1 MDCARRGAGIML
13 AMTLMQIRFR
23 LQAKLTHD
31 QMSKLAE
38 FANTYG
44 MRRFDVS
51 EDGNVLQ
58 FDYDASRL
66 RDTQVEHVLRMAS
79 IPVLE
84 RVA

>member
-1 MDCARRGAGIML
+1 ML

-23 LQAKLTHD
+23 LQAKLTHE

>member
-1 MDCARRGAGIML
+1 MTQMTVTYELQGHLKPEQFRALGA
-13 AMTLMQIRFR
+13 
-23 LQAKLTHD
+23 
-31 QMSKLAE
+31 

-44 MRRFDVS
+44 LKGFRLD
-51 EDGNVLQ
+51 EKTNYLHI
-58 FDYDASRL
+58 DYDASRL

>member
-1 MDCARRGAGIML
+1 
-13 AMTLMQIRFR
+13 MTLVEIRFR
-23 LQAKLTHD
+23 LQSKLTAE
-31 QMSKLAE
+31 QMSRLAE

-44 MRRFDVS
+44 LRRFDVT

-58 FDYDASRL
+58 FEYDASRL
-66 RDTQVEHVLRMAS
+66 RPTQVEHVLRMAS